1 MFFYKVKEEVEV
13 KKDEIY
19 DARKLG
25 VLPMLVLGAQHM
37 CAFFGATVL
46 VALLSGLPVQT
57 TLFCAGLCTL
67 VFHYFFGKR
76 IVPVFLGS
84 SFAFLGGYAIVKEC
98 PTYAGL
104 PLNDQLAYANGGAI
118 IGAFIYVI
126 VSIAIMVVGERRVLK
141 YLPTVVTGPMVIC
154 IGMSLVPS
162 AISNASNNWLL
173 AIITIAIVIAFSV
186 WGKGVW
192 GIASIFM
199 GFVLSYAVA
208 MAVYASGVGGNVWEI
223 DLASVASANW
233 FGLPPII
240 FPKFGVEATLIM
252 APIYLATM
260 MEHIGDMSAISATVG
275 QNFMEEP
282 GLHRTLLGDAVA
294 SILSLLLGGPSNTT
308 YGENTGVLALTK
320 VYDPR
325 VIRIGAAY
333 AVIIGFMPKFAALIN
348 TMPAAI
354 IGGVSFILYGMV
366 AIVGVRNIQEKKVD
380 FSKSR
385 NLIIASI
392 VIVCGLGF
400 SDGISFPVFGV
411 NVTLTGLAIAAIVG
425 ILLNMILPGQDD
437 ECETD
442 KADGDSGGI
451 AKDALSEGS
460 NM

>member
-1 MFFYKVKEEVEV
+1 M
-13 KKDEIY
+13 KKDGIY

-25 VLPMLVLGAQHM
+25 IFTMLVLGAQHM

-67 VFHYFFGKR
+67 MFHYFFGKR

-173 AIITIAIVIAFSV
+173 AIIAIAIVVAFCV
-186 WGKGVW
+186 WGKGTL

-199 GFVLSYAVA
+199 GFILSYAIALV
-208 MAVYASGVGGNVWEI
+208 VHSLGVGGAWEI

-354 IGGVSFILYGMV
+354 IGGVSFILYGMI

-442 KADGDSGGI
+442 KADGDNDGI
-451 AKDALSEGS
+451 AMDALSEGS

>member
-1 MFFYKVKEEVEV
+1 M

-173 AIITIAIVIAFSV
+173 AIIAIAIVIAFSV
-186 WGKGVW
+186 WGKGTLR
-192 GIASIFM
+192 IASILM
-199 GFVLSYAVA
+199 GFILSYAIALLVH
-208 MAVYASGVGGNVWEI
+208 SLGVGGAWEI

-233 FGLPPII
+233 FGFPPII

-282 GLHRTLLGDAVA
+282 GLHWTLLGDATA
-294 SILSLLLGGPSNTT
+294 SIIASLLGGPPNTT

-320 VYDPR
+320 VYDPE
-325 VIRIGAAY
+325 VIRIGATY
-333 AVIIGFMPKFAALIN
+333 AVIIGFIPKVAALIN

-354 IGGVSFILYGMV
+354 IGGVSFILYGMI
-366 AIVGVRNIQEKKVD
+366 AIVGVRNIQEKRVD
-380 FSKSR
+380 FTKSR
-385 NLIIASI
+385 NLVIASI
-392 VIVCGLGF
+392 VLVCGLGL
-400 SDGISFPVFGV
+400 SDGVSLHIFGV
-411 NVTLTGLAIAAIVG
+411 DITLTGLAIAAIVG
-425 ILLNMILPGQDD
+425 IALNMILPGQDD
-437 ECETD
+437 ECETVEAND
-442 KADGDSGGI
+442 DSDGI
-451 AKDALSEGS
+451 AMDALSEES